1 MWKASKTL
9 EMWLGDVL
17 RMQTVGP
24 SALTTYLPVYPALQA
39 LQALQA
45 GLGKLLGL
53 WPEFKKIAQ
62 HQNLRFVLV

>member
-24 SALTTYLPVYPALQA
+24 SALTTFLPVYPA

-53 WPEFKKIAQ
+53 WPEFKKI
-62 HQNLRFVLV
+62 